1 MGSDL
6 KEMKYRRRIGAEER
20 AQCSEPRGAEWAALQ
35 QDPVELLRKLDELRD
50 QITRSCH
57 VVGQPREHSRV
68 SHRSVSMI
76 PEHPEPPPVLG
87 YHRSRYGGRYGHG
100 LPPSPY
106 SPVRPEHGERYVRQS
121 SGQYRQ
127 YPGRQWENRGIG
139 PGSYHHYACA
149 CPHCLHGHRAA
160 PQEENIPM
168 ARYFAGQHETYR
180 FERSPSVSSDYDRRS
195 VASSLYSHRSVS
207 KRRAEYFRKKAEYI
221 CRPVD
226 GAAPYVVCSSCYQL
240 LQMPM
245 EKCTGRKQNRLQCG
259 SCCQIVG
266 LKNGVAKG
274 IPFTPSASLYVPEME
289 QNSGDQTRRDS
300 AHQHHENFNSVFYNS
315 NEHSNMQINLDF
327 ADDNSLSS
335 TISHDRTDKE
345 CGSSR
350 SIQSKADHL
359 SFSPSRSVDVW
370 SPKDILCERDA
381 DCKVE
386 PSVDRP
392 VSPHS
397 PVLED
402 KLVDPLCSQEND
414 TNGEDQ
420 GTTYRSDI
428 TSKGEYDVKD
438 DDDDAESVSTGAK
451 QKESEDDKDATEDD
465 SSCKNYE
472 QKNKE
477 ENCCNLEDGSK
488 MHEQDS
494 VKDDTGNIEDGS
506 EKYEHTNEKDDGDSP
521 EGENMSKKY
530 KQKSEGDKKCV
541 LGAER
546 ISNYDENNRED
557 VNTALESTSK
567 NERREEL
574 KMDEDEGK
582 LQQPF
587 VEDANS
593 LEESG
598 SSVNER
604 TNSGFSHG
612 SSEAGLDE
620 DQSSTGK
627 SGDSSFFAG
636 FLKKGFKDLSLFN
649 QSMDNVKVSING
661 HPISERALKK
671 AEKKAGPVEPGSYWY
686 DYRAGFWG
694 IMGRECI
701 GIIPPY
707 IREFNYPMAKNC
719 AGGNTGVFVNGREL
733 QQRDLDL
740 LVGRGLPRISGKS
753 YSVEISG
760 NITDEATGKKLR
772 SLGKLA
778 PTIEKLKRGFGM
790 HVPDE
795 FR

>member
-6 KEMKYRRRIGAEER
+6 KEMKYRRRIGLEER
-20 AQCSEPRGAEWAALQ
+20 PQCSVPRGAAADWAALQ
-35 QDPVELLRKLDELRD
+35 QDPVELLRKLDELKD
-50 QITRSCH
+50 QIKRSYQ
-57 VVGQPREHSRV
+57 VVEPPREHRRV
-68 SHRSVSMI
+68 GRRAVSLI
-76 PEHPEPPPVLG
+76 PEQPEPPPLPG
-87 YHRSRYGGRYGHG
+87 YPRSRYGGRYGHG

-106 SPVRPEHGERYVRQS
+106 SPARSEHGERYVRQS

-127 YPGRQWENRGIG
+127 FTGRQWENGGIG
-139 PGSYHHYACA
+139 PGSYHHYSCA
-149 CPHCLHGHRAA
+149 CPHCLHVQRAP

-168 ARYFAGQHETYR
+168 ERYFAGQHESFR

-207 KRRAEYFRKKAEYI
+207 KRRAEYFRKKAEHL

-226 GAAPYVVCSSCYQL
+226 GAAPFVICSSCYQL

-245 EKCTGRKQNRLQCG
+245 EKCIVRKQKRLQCG
-259 SCCQIVG
+259 SCSQIVS
-266 LKNGVAKG
+266 LKHEEEKG
-274 IPFTPSASLYVPEME
+274 IPFTQSASLYVPEME
-289 QNSGDQTRRDS
+289 LGSSDQMRQDS
-300 AHQHHENFNSVFYNS
+300 AHSRHEDFNSVFYYS
-315 NEHSNMQINLDF
+315 NEHSSMQINTDF

-335 TISHDRTDKE
+335 TVSHDRTEKE

-350 SIQSKADHL
+350 TIQSKADDL
-359 SFSPSRSVDVW
+359 SFSPSRSVDVG

-386 PSVDRP
+386 PSVDCP
-392 VSPHS
+392 ISPYS

-402 KLVDPLCSQEND
+402 KLVDPLCTQEKDND
-414 TNGEDQ
+414 GEDQ
-420 GTTYRSDI
+420 GLAYRKDL
-428 TSKGEYDVKD
+428 TSKGEYVVNNG
-438 DDDDAESVSTGAK
+438 ENVSTGGK
-451 QKESEDDKDATEDD
+451 QKGCEGDIDTIEDE

-472 QKNKE
+472 QKSKE
-477 ENCCNLEDGSK
+477 DNCCNSEGDSK

-494 VKDDTGNIEDGS
+494 GEDDTAVLEDVS
-506 EKYEHTNEKDDGDSP
+506 EKFKRKNKIYDSGSTN
-521 EGENMSKKY
+521 GENMSKEYEKR
-530 KQKSEGDKKCV
+530 SEDGKTI
-541 LGAER
+541 LEAESN
-546 ISNYDENNRED
+546 SNYGENHKED
-557 VNTALESTSK
+557 TNGALESATIS
-567 NERREEL
+567 ERREGL
-574 KMDEDEGK
+574 KMEEDDGK

-587 VEDANS
+587 VEDASS

-598 SSVNER
+598 SSVNGR
-604 TNSGFSHG
+604 TNSGFSRG
-612 SSEAGLDE
+612 SSETGLDE

-636 FLKKGFKDLSLFN
+636 LKKGFKDLSLFN

-694 IMGRECI
+694 VMGRECI
-701 GIIPPY
+701 GIIPPF
-707 IREFNYPMAKNC
+707 IREFNYPIARNC
-719 AGGNTGVFVNGREL
+719 AGGNTGVLINGREL
-733 QQRDLDL
+733 HQRDLDL
-740 LVGRGLPRISGKS
+740 LVGRGLPRESGKS

-760 NITDEATGKKLR
+760 NITDDATGKKLR

-790 HVPDE
+790 HVPEE